1 MTAMERFANSI
12 VVPVVV
18 LDKAED
24 AVPTARAMLAG
35 GIDTMEITFRTA
47 CAPEAIR
54 AVAENCPEV
63 LVGAGTV
70 LNLEQC
76 KLALEMG
83 AKFIVSP
90 GFSEEVVGYCV
101 EHGVPV
107 APGCVTPTE
116 IMSAMKYGLKMVKF
130 FPSNVYGG
138 LKAMKNLSAPFVGMK
153 FLPTGG
159 VNSDNIK
166 EYIDA
171 MFGLTMKEGNSSVFA
186 GKAVELMKSPYLG
199 ANGHIAIGTPDVA
212 AAVAD
217 LEGRGFQFNKES
229 AKYKADGTLNAIYLA
244 DEICGFAVHLVGN
257 K

>member
-83 AKFIVSP
+83 AKFIP
-90 GFSEEVVGYCV
+90 R
-101 EHGVPV
+101 
-107 APGCVTPTE
+107 
-116 IMSAMKYGLKMVKF
+116 L
-130 FPSNVYGG
+130 
-138 LKAMKNLSAPFVGMK
+138 
-153 FLPTGG
+153 
-159 VNSDNIK
+159 
-166 EYIDA
+166 
-171 MFGLTMKEGNSSVFA
+171 
-186 GKAVELMKSPYLG
+186 
-199 ANGHIAIGTPDVA
+199 
-212 AAVAD
+212 
-217 LEGRGFQFNKES
+217 Q
-229 AKYKADGTLNAIYLA
+229 
-244 DEICGFAVHLVGN
+244 
-257 K
+257 